1 MSRFLG
7 FFFRFF
13 LFIVTP
19 PIGVTNGYDDDF
31 LAQFA
36 GIHFARSAHEYY
48 VLNNMYSEEN
58 YLEAFGGEV
67 VGIVDK
73 ISIFGEF

>member
-1 MSRFLG
+1 MI
-7 FFFRFF
+7 

-19 PIGVTNGYDDDF
+19 PLDNGYSDEF

-48 VLNNMYSEEN
+48 VLNNQDEKLQKCVYKVNSTNN
-58 YLEAFGGEV
+58 Y
-67 VGIVDK
+67 K
-73 ISIFGEF
+73 IILN